1 MKYELIKCSG
11 EGWSKLFDSEAEL
24 MQELLSHVCR
34 LCLEGEI
41 IKFNDGRTYTI
52 PPADTK
58 SIGGL
63 LSTACGCEYKVYR
76 WIAKDSLWV
85 RIRSVCS
92 GENASRL

>member
-41 IKFNDGRTYTI
+41 IKFNDGRTYAI

-63 LSTACGCEYKVYR
+63 LSTACGCEYEVHV
-76 WIAKDSLWV
+76 WE
-85 RIRSVCS
+85 RIPPDYKLQRTSF
-92 GENASRL
+92 EY